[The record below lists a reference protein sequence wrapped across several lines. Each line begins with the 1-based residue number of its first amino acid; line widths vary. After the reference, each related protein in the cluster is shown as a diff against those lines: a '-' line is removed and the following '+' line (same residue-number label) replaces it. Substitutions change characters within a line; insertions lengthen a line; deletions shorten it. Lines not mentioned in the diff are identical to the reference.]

1 VPRCRTTCTY
11 ALPPDPPNECAYG
24 ECFHEYMF
32 HDRMPTQ
39 LAMESLLLYP
49 HVCACV
55 RVGATDTFGAPSQVS
70 RHPPATVTFL
80 SSCPTEVT
88 GPRPQPVHALALD
101 QVLSRTSRER
111 CRSLRLAGVF
121 VELNCRTLPL
131 VVAEM
136 FTGPAILELVT
147 KGASDPH
154 GHRMPPWAVYLASS
168 GSACHAIDLTSQWQ
182 PNAPLNY

>member
-1 VPRCRTTCTY
+1 MPRCRTTCTY

-39 LAMESLLLYP
+39 LESLLLDP

-70 RHPPATVTFL
+70 RPLHATVTSL
-80 SSCPTEVT
+80 SSCPSEVT

-101 QVLSRTSRER
+101 LTLALSLT
-111 CRSLRLAGVF
+111 AYAPGVF
-121 VELNCRTLPL
+121 VELNFRTLLL

-154 GHRMPPWAVYLASS
+154 GHRMPPWAAYLASC

-182 PNAPLNY
+182 PKAPLNY